1 MIQNYLPDITNIP
14 SGLKEAS
21 SVELQETGVTLYVDN
36 CVHMIKRQQSQ
47 RKAFKAE
54 INELKEVKPDWVRWE
69 RYRQVCHEMSQVH
82 ECAHPQ

>member
-1 MIQNYLPDITNIP
+1 MVDSVKNLYTVIFSKTNQNFWMIQNYLPDITNIP

-54 INELKEVKPDWVRWE
+54 INELKEVKPD
-69 RYRQVCHEMSQVH
+69 
-82 ECAHPQ
+82 